1 MSEKLKNQGESQ
13 KINISLKYNFSVDTP
28 EKLDR
33 FYSVLAKFNEIWNLE
48 MKKKK
53 GTRICPQCKEPKTFG
68 IENIIKRIKK
78 KLGRSLIQGKPLYL
92 NTIGQTKKR

>member
-53 GTRICPQCKEPKTFG
+53 GK
-68 IENIIKRIKK
+68 
-78 KLGRSLIQGKPLYL
+78 
-92 NTIGQTKKR
+92 